1 MPSPR
6 VELPARNVHDPDHAT
21 RVAPAHTSPP
31 AVLARGGGE
40 ASPHALQILMTEHW
54 SLLASRSMG
63 YTESMSRTSIFVAA
77 LTGSVVAL
85 ALVGQAT
92 DFGREFVAFALVL
105 LPVVYFLGVVTIARL
120 FQNGWEDAIWVQGM
134 NRIRHAYLEL
144 APELEPY
151 FVTSRFDDDTGVAIS
166 AVARPRVTTPLQGFV
181 AIPGVVAVLN
191 SVVAGAV
198 AGIAGLGLEV
208 GTGAALVLGA
218 VAFVISLASFVGLG
232 IRAIAAYRRNLVVRF
247 PTPSAETA

>member
-1 MPSPR
+1 
-6 VELPARNVHDPDHAT
+6 
-21 RVAPAHTSPP
+21 
-31 AVLARGGGE
+31 LAGGAGE
-40 ASPHALQILMTEHW
+40 TSPHALQILMTEHW

-63 YTESMSRTSIFVAA
+63 YTEAMSRASIFVAA

-120 FQNGWEDAIWVQGM
+120 FQNGWEDGVWVQGM
-134 NRIRHAYLEL
+134 NRIRNAYLEL

-151 FVTSRFDDDTGVAIS
+151 FVTSQYDDDTGVLIS
-166 AVARPRVTTPLQGFV
+166 AIARSRVTPPLQGFI

-198 AGIAGLGLEV
+198 AGISGLGLELA
-208 GTGAALVLGA
+208 TGVSLVLGA
-218 VAFVISLASFVGLG
+218 VAFLISLAAFIVIGV
-232 IRAIAAYRRNLVVRF
+232 RAIAGYRRNMVVRF